1 MPSTSPVLHSLI
13 FSSLI
18 LHHLLLGLRFRLVID
33 VRLVSLVAE
42 VFVSEDDVGEDVADE
57 RCSEVG
63 TLDSVD
69 FADRAIERRL
79 LVSGSR
85 GADVGPGALAVVA
98 LAVDADPEEETERTL
113 PFVNSPD
120 GLTFV

>member
-18 LHHLLLGLRFRLVID
+18 LHHLLLGLRFHLPRTTSLTDVLV
-33 VRLVSLVAE
+33 VSLVPGDLAGDNDAG
-42 VFVSEDDVGEDVADE
+42 DDVVGDE

-63 TLDSVD
+63 TSERDS
-69 FADRAIERRL
+69 FAERAMDPRL

-85 GADVGPGALAVVA
+85 GADVGPGV
-98 LAVDADPEEETERTL
+98 
-113 PFVNSPD
+113 
-120 GLTFV
+120 